1 MEAVRPAESVVPIA
15 AGVWLPASPTTMILV
30 FGIVRGDAK

>member
-15 AGVWLPASPTTMILV
+15 AGVWLPASPTTMIL